1 MGISSVR
8 NVIESP
14 ALILRFYKIEI
25 KFDFAFKMQ
34 LKIYLFI
41 FLTNSE
47 IQNKYSK
54 QKHKQT
60 EQTGIVQ
67 VENIEEGF
75 MQIITNAPPT

>member
-1 MGISSVR
+1 
-8 NVIESP
+8 
-14 ALILRFYKIEI
+14 
-25 KFDFAFKMQ
+25 MQ

-67 VENIEEGF
+67 VENIEEEFHANYNKCTSNLGQG
-75 MQIITNAPPT
+75 MLCTSWNPGN